1 MPTTIKAQREAVFLA
16 SRTQDFALRIAMTSV
31 KWRTRSGYLA
41 EPTRSQDTGGALRRP
56 LAITVLA
63 AALLVWMAALV
74 WAPSASASLGVSRS
88 RATLASGL
96 VYVAGSFI
104 CHQRP
109 ERSFHRAGAQLP
121 VCARCFGLYAGGL
134 FGVLAWAAIAGGSA
148 NARPRARR
156 ILRSSGW
163 RPALIVLALPTLI
176 TLVAAW
182 LGWWDVANVP
192 RALSALPLGGA
203 IGALVAAFVAG
214 DLE

>member
-1 MPTTIKAQREAVFLA
+1 MLSA
-16 SRTQDFALRIAMTSV
+16 
-31 KWRTRSGYLA
+31 
-41 EPTRSQDTGGALRRP
+41 TRSQDTDGAVRRP
-56 LAITVLA
+56 LAITALA
-63 AALLVWMAALV
+63 AALLVWIAALV
-74 WAPSASASLGVSRS
+74 WAPSPASASLGLSRS
-88 RATLASGL
+88 RATLASGV

-134 FGVLAWAAIAGGSA
+134 FGVLAWAAIVGGGA

-156 ILRSSGW
+156 ILRSSRW
-163 RPALIVLALPTLI
+163 RPALIALALPTLI

-182 LGWWDVANVP
+182 LGWWDAANVP